1 MGAGLGTELAE
12 AIVTYGFDALKLTR
26 VYATVDPANVA
37 SLTLLDGIGFEHVR
51 NIKEDDGSTTRVLAR
66 RLTETAFES
75 ASVGPLAN

>member
-51 NIKEDDGSTTRVLAR
+51 NIKRM
-66 RLTETAFES
+66 TA
-75 ASVGPLAN
+75 APPACWPAV